1 MLAQQQE
8 HLLHQQQRRQQHESL
23 SIPQSSVPISQSSPV
38 NFLPPQFISGI
49 DPQHWNQM
57 KPLHNSI
64 APSTLDAKSSS
75 APCTPS
81 QSTQVHPP
89 TAAVAP
95 HFADT
100 YLTPSV
106 SGIRPDGR
114 GSHAAQSPV
123 AGVYPQPL
131 YSNLRLMSYL
141 HVGVDLPSYER
152 MLLAMTQQQQ
162 QHLLSQGL
170 VLPPSVL
177 AMPPHE
183 ALVPKRPEH
192 VLVHCPP
199 RSTATVT
206 PPERAAMTTKPEPV
220 TISRSLPE
228 HTDVLMLLL
237 KVSAD
242 DMVTLRGGQLK
253 GGHIGSMVAKVLE
266 FCDPHTDGL
275 VQLNI
280 RIYVL

>member
-1 MLAQQQE
+1 MRGGESSEVQASVTSGARNRSQGFLPASVPTSAGEHLRFMLAQQQE
-8 HLLHQQQRRQQHESL
+8 HLLQQQQRRQRESL
-23 SIPQSSVPISQSSPV
+23 SIPQSGLPVSQCNPV
-38 NFLPPQFISGI
+38 TFLPPEFISGI

-57 KPLHNSI
+57 KLHNSI
-64 APSTLDAKSSS
+64 APSRLDAKS
-75 APCTPS
+75 APSTPS
-81 QSTQVHPP
+81 QSQVHPP

-114 GSHAAQSPV
+114 SSHATQSPV

-131 YSNLRLMSYL
+131 YPNLRLMSYL

-170 VLPPSVL
+170 VLPPSVI

-192 VLVHCPP
+192 VPVHCPP
-199 RSTATVT
+199 RSTAAAT
-206 PPERAAMTTKPEPV
+206 PPERAAMTIKPEAV
-220 TISRSLPE
+220 AISRSLPE

-237 KVSAD
+237 KVSD
-242 DMVTLRGGQLK
+242 
-253 GGHIGSMVAKVLE
+253 E
-266 FCDPHTDGL
+266 F
-275 VQLNI
+275 VI
-280 RIYVL
+280 R